1 MRGSENMT
9 KNILEWLE
17 ASEKR
22 VPEKIAFGDENGDLT
37 FRELYDG
44 ARVCGTY
51 FAQYIDRKDPVVFYL
66 EKSNLAIRGMFGA
79 VYAGGFYSLIDTRQP
94 AERIHKILEVL
105 EPKIIVT
112 DEQFQEQAKEIFADY
127 RLVLIEDILSGNEI
141 NEELLNRIRE
151 EADVEDPVY
160 VNFTSGSTGAPKGVT
175 ICHRSIIDF
184 IPHFTNIFGIQETD
198 IMGNQAPFDFDV
210 SVKDIFSGIYT
221 GAKVQIIP
229 RSYFSNPT
237 KLMDYLCDHEVTVLV
252 WAVSAMCFVSIMN
265 GFGYKVPET
274 IRMVMFSGEVM
285 PIKQFNIWKKYLP
298 DVRYVNLYGPTEI
311 TCNCT
316 YYELED
322 RPYELDEVIPIGK
335 AFPNEKVFLL
345 DENDHLVTEPGISG
359 EICVAGDCLA
369 LGYYHNP
376 ERTKEVFVQNPLT
389 EEKETIYRTGDLGEY
404 MADGNL
410 VYRSRKDFQIK
421 HLGHRIELGEIES
434 QVQGIDGAERACA
447 IYDFKKKRIFLF
459 YAGSID
465 KKDLQEALKEKVPA
479 FMIPNK
485 MIQVEEM
492 PMTKNGKIDR
502 NKLKELGGIK

>member
-1 MRGSENMT
+1 MV
-9 KNILEWLE
+9 KNVLEWLE
-17 ASEKR
+17 NSCRKY
-22 VPEKIAFGDENGDLT
+22 PDKIAFGDDHGDIS
-37 FRELYDG
+37 FRELYEG
-44 ARVCGTY
+44 SRKCGT
-51 FAQYIDRKDPVVFYL
+51 FFTQYIKITEPVVFYL

-112 DEQFQEQAKEIFADY
+112 DEQFQEQAEEIFPEY
-127 RLVLIEDILSGNEI
+127 RVVRIEDILESDSVDT
-141 NEELLNRIRE
+141 ELLDEIRE
-151 EADVEDPVY
+151 QTTAEDPVY

-184 IPHFTNIFGIQETD
+184 IPHFTEIFGITNTD

-237 KLMDYLCDHEVTVLV
+237 QLMDYLCDKEVTVLV

-265 GFGYKVPET
+265 GFGYKVPGKV
-274 IRMVMFSGEVM
+274 RMVMFSGEVM

-298 DVRYVNLYGPTEI
+298 DVKYVNLYGPTEI

-322 RPYELDEVIPIGK
+322 RPYELEEVIPIGRP
-335 AFPNEKVFLL
+335 FPNEKVFLL
-345 DENDHLVTEPGISG
+345 DDENHLVTEPGISG

-376 ERTKEVFVQNPLT
+376 ERTNEVFVQNPLIT
-389 EEKETIYRTGDLGEY
+389 EKETIYRTGDLGEY
-404 MADGNL
+404 REDGNL

-434 QVQGIDGAERACA
+434 QVQSVDGAERACA
-447 IYDFKKKRIFLF
+447 IYDFKKKRIYLF
-459 YAGSID
+459 YAGTID
-465 KKDLQEALKEKVPA
+465 KKELQEALKEKVPP

-502 NKLKELGGIK
+502 NRLKEIGGIR

>member
-1 MRGSENMT
+1 MRGSEYMN
-9 KNILEWLE
+9 KNVLEWLE
-17 ASEKR
+17 ESCRKH
-22 VPEKIAFGDENGDLT
+22 PDKTAFGDDKGDIT
-37 FRELYDG
+37 FRELYEG
-44 ARVCGTY
+44 ARICGTY
-51 FAQYIDRKDPVVFYL
+51 FAKIIEPKDPVVFYL
-66 EKSNLAIRGMFGA
+66 EKSILAIRGMFGA

-94 AERIHKILEVL
+94 ADRIHRILEVL
-105 EPKIIVT
+105 QPKIIVT
-112 DEQFQEQAKEIFADY
+112 DEQFHEQAEEIFKNY
-127 RLVLIEDILSGNEI
+127 KLVSIEEILSNKNIDDIL
-141 NEELLNRIRE
+141 LDQIRLKSS
-151 EADVEDPVY
+151 AEDPVY

-184 IPHFTNIFGIQETD
+184 IPHFAEIFGIKDTD

-237 KLMDYLCDHEVTVLV
+237 MLMDYICDKEVTVLV

-265 GFGYKVPET
+265 GFGYRVPET

-285 PIKQFNIWKKYLP
+285 PIRQFNVWKKYLP
-298 DVRYVNLYGPTEI
+298 DVKYVNLYGPTEI

-322 RPYELDEVIPIGK
+322 RLYETDEAIPIGK
-335 AFPNEKVFLL
+335 PFPNEKVFLL
-345 DENDHLVTEPGISG
+345 DDENHLITEPGIPG

-369 LGYYHNP
+369 LGYYHDP
-376 ERTKEVFVQNPLT
+376 ERTNEVFVQNPLKT
-389 EEKETIYRTGDLGEY
+389 EKETIYRTGDLGEY
-404 MADGNL
+404 REDGNL

-434 QVQGIDGAERACA
+434 QVQSIDGTERACC
-447 IYDFKKKRIFLF
+447 IYDFKKKRIWLF
-459 YAGSID
+459 YAGSVD
-465 KKDLQEALKEKVPA
+465 KKELQEILKEKVPP

-485 MIQVEEM
+485 MVQVEEM

-502 NKLKELGGIK
+502 NKLKEIGGMK

>member
-1 MRGSENMT
+1 MVRNV
-9 KNILEWLE
+9 LEWLE
-17 ASEKR
+17 NSYRKC
-22 VPEKIAFGDENGDLT
+22 PDKIAFGDDHGNLS
-37 FRELYDG
+37 FRELYEG
-44 ARVCGTY
+44 SRKCGTF
-51 FAQYIDRKDPVVFYL
+51 FAKYIERTEPVVFYL

-112 DEQFQEQAKEIFADY
+112 DEQFQEQAKEIFPAY
-127 RLVLIEDILSGNEI
+127 RLVQIEDILESDAVEN
-141 NEELLNRIRE
+141 ELLDEIRE
-151 EADVEDPVY
+151 HASAEDPVY

-184 IPHFTNIFGIQETD
+184 IPHFTEIFGITDTD

-237 KLMDYLCDHEVTVLV
+237 QLMDYLCDRKVTVLV

-265 GFGYKVPET
+265 GFGYKVPDT
-274 IRMVMFSGEVM
+274 VRMVMFSGEVM
-285 PIKQFNIWKKYLP
+285 PVKQFNIWKKYLS
-298 DVRYVNLYGPTEI
+298 DVKYVNLYGPTEI

-345 DENDHLVTEPGISG
+345 DDENHLVTEPGISG

-376 ERTKEVFVQNPLT
+376 ERTAEVFVQNPLT
-389 EEKETIYRTGDLGEY
+389 AEKETIYRTGDLGEY
-404 MADGNL
+404 REDGNL

-434 QVQGIDGAERACA
+434 QVQSIDGAERACA
-447 IYDFKKKRIFLF
+447 IYDFKKKRIYLF
-459 YAGSID
+459 YAGTID
-465 KKDLQEALKEKVPA
+465 RKELQEALKEKVPP

-502 NKLKELGGIK
+502 NRLKEIGGIR

>member
-1 MRGSENMT
+1 MN
-9 KNILEWLE
+9 KNVLEWLE
-17 ASEKR
+17 ASCNKNPDK
-22 VPEKIAFGDENGDLT
+22 VSFGDDKGDIT
-37 FRELYDG
+37 FRELYEG
-44 ARVCGTY
+44 SQICGTY
-51 FAQYIDRKDPVVFYL
+51 FAQYINPKDPVVFYL

-94 AERIHKILEVL
+94 ADRIHKILDVL
-105 EPKIIVT
+105 QPKIIVT
-112 DEQFQEQAKEIFADY
+112 DEQFHEQAEEIFSDY
-127 RLVLIEDILSGNEI
+127 VLVRIEDVLASGKI
-141 NEELLNRIRE
+141 DHELLDRIRE
-151 EADVEDPVY
+151 KASAEDPVY

-184 IPHFTNIFGIQETD
+184 IPHFTEIFGINDKD

-237 KLMDYLCDHEVTVLV
+237 MLMDYLCDKEVTVLV

-265 GFGYKVPET
+265 GFGYRVPGK

-298 DVRYVNLYGPTEI
+298 DVKYVNLYGPTEI

-316 YYELED
+316 YYVLED
-322 RPYELDEVIPIGK
+322 RQYEKDEVIPIGK
-335 AFPNEKVFLL
+335 PFPNENVFLL
-345 DENDHLVTEPGISG
+345 DEDNHLITKPGISG

-376 ERTKEVFVQNPLT
+376 ERTNEVFVQNPLK
-389 EEKETIYRTGDLGEY
+389 EEKGMIYRTGDLGEY
-404 MADGNL
+404 REDGNL

-434 QVQGIDGAERACA
+434 QVQGIDGADRACC
-447 IYDFKKKRIFLF
+447 IYDFNKKRIYLF
-459 YAGSID
+459 YVGTID
-465 KKDLQEALKEKVPA
+465 KKDLQEALKEKVPP

-485 MIQVEEM
+485 MIRIDEM

-502 NKLKELGGIK
+502 NRLKELGDIK